1 MSTKNP
7 ETTGTSEMSED
18 LRGVLGAWQ
27 GGACPNCGDEMPAN
41 VVHCQTCRFLLNAE
55 LTEDSIQI
63 PKFIPLPE
71 IRHIKPV
78 DIRGHYIGC
87 PGCSEELRINKKY
100 LGANV
105 QCRHC
110 QHPFPYTSSVTQQA
124 IYGTCPHCSE
134 EIRAGLKYVGQ
145 QVACKFCEGALQ
157 L

>member
-1 MSTKNP
+1 MSTNFQVRSV
-7 ETTGTSEMSED
+7 TSEMSD
-18 LRGVLGAWQ
+18 DMRGVHGAWR
-27 GGACPNCGDEMPAN
+27 GGPCPQCGDEMPAN

-55 LTEDSIQI
+55 LKEDSIQI
-63 PKFIPLPE
+63 PEFRPLPE

-78 DIRGHYIGC
+78 DIRGHYISC

-100 LGANV
+100 LQASV

-110 QHPFPYTSSVTQQA
+110 QHPFVYDTTVTQEA
-124 IYGTCPHCSE
+124 VYGTCPHCSE

-145 QVACKFCEGALQ
+145 KVACRFCEGALQ